1 MATRTQIYKEILREY
16 DALWTDQ
23 AAKLRQRKE
32 RVYLRLPRVREI
44 EEALSMLGVQT
55 AKLVLLKPG
64 DMQDALVEMRAK
76 QKELQTERRMLLESI
91 GLTPADMELE
101 YVCETCKDTGYVD
114 NVPCTCLKQK
124 VMDKLYDQSNVRD
137 IVKVENFDHFDVRL
151 YSEQVSKKEGISPR
165 ENAMQILRQALAFV
179 ENFADGGQNLLLYG
193 ATGLGK
199 TFLCS
204 CIAKELLDQGYVV
217 LYLTAGQLFRKLEE
231 IRFSKDEDGEKE
243 EWDKELLE
251 ADLLIIDDLGTEFAT
266 LFTASE
272 LFRLIN
278 DRKLKNKS
286 VIISTN
292 LNPEDI
298 TNQYSDRITSRL
310 REYKVLKFFGDDI
323 RVVKKFRK

>member
-16 DALWTDQ
+16 DALRTEQ

-32 RVYLRLPRVREI
+32 EIYRRLPRVREI
-44 EEALSMLGVQT
+44 DETLSMLGVQT

-151 YSEQVSKKEGISPR
+151 YSEQVFKKEGISPR

-179 ENFADGGQNLLLYG
+179 ENFADG
-193 ATGLGK
+193 
-199 TFLCS
+199 
-204 CIAKELLDQGYVV
+204 
-217 LYLTAGQLFRKLEE
+217 
-231 IRFSKDEDGEKE
+231 
-243 EWDKELLE
+243 DK
-251 ADLLIIDDLGTEFAT
+251 
-266 LFTASE
+266 
-272 LFRLIN
+272 RC
-278 DRKLKNKS
+278 K
-286 VIISTN
+286 
-292 LNPEDI
+292 
-298 TNQYSDRITSRL
+298 
-310 REYKVLKFFGDDI
+310 
-323 RVVKKFRK
+323 

>member
-1 MATRTQIYKEILREY
+1 M
-16 DALWTDQ
+16 
-23 AAKLRQRKE
+23 
-32 RVYLRLPRVREI
+32 
-44 EEALSMLGVQT
+44 
-55 AKLVLLKPG
+55 
-64 DMQDALVEMRAK
+64 
-76 QKELQTERRMLLESI
+76 
-91 GLTPADMELE
+91 
-101 YVCETCKDTGYVD
+101 
-114 NVPCTCLKQK
+114 
-124 VMDKLYDQSNVRD
+124 
-137 IVKVENFDHFDVRL
+137 
-151 YSEQVSKKEGISPR
+151 
-165 ENAMQILRQALAFV
+165 
-179 ENFADGGQNLLLYG
+179 
-193 ATGLGK
+193 
-199 TFLCS
+199 
-204 CIAKELLDQGYVV
+204 V